1 MAAEIR
7 MPQLGLTMTEGTIV
21 NWLKQVGDTVKKGEP
36 VLEIETD
43 KLTSEIESEAD
54 GVLLAAC
61 ANEGED
67 VPVKGL
73 LGVIGS
79 EGEKVNIDE
88 ILAKEN
94 KKENPDSVEEE
105 KEQTTQRAGERIP
118 AKRIKISPLAKKTAR
133 KMNVDYSEIV
143 GSGIGGRII
152 QRDILNNVEKVK
164 SEVIDS
170 GENII
175 PSEEGI
181 IPKKIERRE
190 KLSGMRKVIA
200 ERMFKSHNEIPAV
213 TQNVKV
219 DVTDLM
225 EFRKKINENRE
236 QKISINDFVLKAAAK
251 ALTANGH
258 ILVSLDGDEIVYHHH
273 INLGMA
279 VSVDNGLIVPVI
291 KDADKMGI
299 EALSLTA
306 KDLAKRARENKL
318 NMDECSGSTFTISN
332 LGMLHVET
340 FTPIINQPDAAILG
354 VCEIQDE
361 LALEEDKVVV
371 RKKMRI
377 SMTYD
382 HRLMDGATAARFKTA
397 VKDLLENPMDVIL

>member
-7 MPQLGLTMTEGTIV
+7 MPQLGLTMTEGTII

-36 VLEIETD
+36 LLEIETD

-61 ANEGED
+61 ANEGDD

-73 LGVIGS
+73 LGVIGTK
-79 EGEKVNIDE
+79 GEKINIDE
-88 ILAKEN
+88 ILVKEN
-94 KKENPDSVEEE
+94 KKENLDSIEEE
-105 KEQTTQRAGERIP
+105 KEQTTQQAGETIP

-133 KMNVDYSEIV
+133 KMNVDYSEII
-143 GSGIGGRII
+143 GSGISGRII
-152 QRDILNNVEKVK
+152 QRDILNNMEKVK
-164 SEVIDS
+164 SRVIDS
-170 GENII
+170 
-175 PSEEGI
+175 EEKI
-181 IPKKIERRE
+181 IPKEVERRE

-236 QKISINDFVLKAAAK
+236 QKISINDFVLKAVAK
-251 ALTANGH
+251 ALTANRH

-306 KDLAKRARENKL
+306 KDLAERARENKL

-382 HRLMDGATAARFKTA
+382 HRLMDGATAARFKVA